1 MGNITEV
8 TPKSLRDAFMI
19 GEGFKSIPNANVLQI
34 EEIREFFEKDSPYMD
49 LVEFETDIAL
59 VCELVIL
66 FCESPGS
73 FTELGCFSMVEEIY
87 EKILVIIQNQ
97 YLSRSTF
104 ISKGPVANFKRLY
117 DKSVFSIVDAIVGI
131 YNNNIAN
138 LDINKLISTVS
149 NPISSRLGET
159 LDRTTLDISKFN
171 HLCKIYVALLKEFYS
186 LKDDEIILLL
196 LEIGFEVNEKKLD
209 RVAFCCRALKWS
221 GSTTVGFD
229 RVHYAIGGT
238 NEAARFEFEDAF
250 SDKIRRRMKIR
261 QFWESNDPARVAA
274 VSQELQ

>member
-1 MGNITEV
+1 
-8 TPKSLRDAFMI
+8 
-19 GEGFKSIPNANVLQI
+19 
-34 EEIREFFEKDSPYMD
+34 
-49 LVEFETDIAL
+49 
-59 VCELVIL
+59 
-66 FCESPGS
+66 
-73 FTELGCFSMVEEIY
+73 MVEEIY